1 MGIPAEI
8 RAVERPKNTVVTA
21 YGKNKDLYAV
31 KKRVGCRYDRGRRL
45 PVTGPTV
52 GHIVGMRYVPI
63 PEGPAPCGAEAAPEL
78 KEWANAQLAD
88 RLFADELADLR
99 EFYSPD
105 DALKLYAISV
115 LRVLSPGVKDCEL
128 KEAYDDSFVS
138 ELRPGVALSRNTVSK
153 FLNDVGK
160 RCTRITGFM
169 KRRAGRVGMDA
180 RLLVDGTLKSDES
193 GVNTLSDF
201 SRKAKARGSRDISV
215 LYAFDLER
223 NEPVCSKCYPGNML
237 DVTAYEDF
245 VSTCGVENGFVVADK
260 GFPSGAAADH
270 YGRHPNLHYL
280 NPVKRNSKFIG
291 THDLL
296 SFEGILP
303 GFEGVTFRK
312 AKCQGVKKW
321 LYAFRD
327 ARLAAKEEKDW
338 LARSQKG
345 GTYEDAEFK
354 AKQRT
359 FGTLVLES
367 DKDMPPELA
376 YRAYSE
382 RWQIEVVMKY
392 YKSACEFDE
401 TRVHDDYSVIA
412 SEFCDFLATVLTYR
426 LINYFSSK
434 GALQKRT
441 YGKVM
446 SILKR
451 AQKVSDGNGGWRLIR
466 MSPGHVELLRQLE
479 LLPAAPKPPAR
490 PVGRPR
496 KAV

>member
-8 RAVERPKNTVVTA
+8 RAVERPKNTVVMA
-21 YGKNKDLYAV
+21 YGKNRGRYAV
-31 KKRVGCRYDRGRRL
+31 KRRVGCRYDKGRRL
-45 PVTGPTV
+45 PAAGPTV
-52 GHIVGMRYVPI
+52 GHIVGMKYVPI
-63 PEGPAPCGAEAAPEL
+63 PEGPDPCSSGPAPEL
-78 KEWANAQLAD
+78 KEWANAQLCD
-88 RLFADELADLR
+88 TLFADELADLR
-99 EFYSPD
+99 EFYSSD
-105 DALKLYAISV
+105 DALKIYSISM
-115 LRVLSPGVKDCEL
+115 LRVLSPGVRDCEL
-128 KEAYDDSFVS
+128 KEAYGDSFVS

-160 RCTRITGFM
+160 RCTRIAGFM
-169 KRRAGRVGMDA
+169 KRRAARVGLDA
-180 RLLVDGTLKSDES
+180 KLLVDGTLKSDES

-201 SRKAKARGSRDISV
+201 SRKAKARGSRDISA
-215 LYAFDLER
+215 LYAFDLAK

-260 GFPSGAAADH
+260 GFPAGAAAEH

-280 NPVKRNSKFIG
+280 NPVKRNSRFVK

-303 GFEGVTFRK
+303 GFEGVTFKK
-312 AKCQGVKKW
+312 AKCQGVGKW

-327 ARLAAKEEKDW
+327 AGLAAKEEKDW
-338 LARSQKG
+338 LERNKKA
-345 GTYEDAEFK
+345 GTYDDAEFK
-354 AKQRT
+354 SRQGA
-359 FGTLVLES
+359 FGTVVLES
-367 DKDMPPELA
+367 DKDMTPELA
-376 YRAYSE
+376 YRAYAE
-382 RWQIEVVMKY
+382 RWQIEVVMRY

-426 LINYFSSK
+426 LINFFAAK
-434 GALQKRT
+434 GALLKRT

-451 AQKVSDGNGGWRLIR
+451 AQKVSDGNGGWRLVR
-466 MSPGHVELLRQLE
+466 MNPSHIELLRQLE
-479 LLPAAPKPPAR
+479 LLPAPQGHPPR
-490 PVGRPR
+490 PVGRPC

>member
-345 GTYEDAEFK
+345 GTDDDAEFK

-479 LLPAAPKPPAR
+479 LLPAAPKPQAR